1 MDKKTE
7 AIEKLLQGSLV
18 VVNIGIEKFAQE
30 LEKQNIEVLHV
41 EYRPPAG
48 GDQEMIRLL
57 DQLL

>member
-1 MDKKTE
+1 MDKKHETT
-7 AIEKLLQGSLV
+7 EKLLRGPLV
-18 VVNIGIEKFAQE
+18 VVNIGLEKFAQE
-30 LEKQNIEVLHV
+30 LEKQNVEVLHV

>member
-30 LEKQNIEVLHV
+30 LEKQNVEVLHV

>member
-1 MDKKTE
+1 MDKKHE
-7 AIEKLLQGSLV
+7 AIEKLLRGSLV
-18 VVNIGIEKFAQE
+18 VITVGLGKFAEE
-30 LEKQNIEVLHV
+30 LEKQNVEVLHV